1 MTQLAQD
8 AIYSLELTEKEAGI
22 LKIIIGK
29 IGGGGPGRKFIDDL
43 YAALIDIEPADALI
57 IGFSGNFS
65 SSDILES
72 LTQK

>member
-1 MTQLAQD
+1 MIQPTQET
-8 AIYSLELTEKEAGI
+8 IYSLELTEKEAGI
-22 LKIIIGK
+22 LKTIIGK
-29 IGGGGPGRKFIDDL
+29 ILGGGPGRKFIDDL
-43 YAALIDIEPADALI
+43 YDALIDIEPADALI